1 MFKKTVFLILLLLSV
16 LFVPATLLAFDQLQS
31 GENIILERDKVINSD
46 YFGAGEAVTVS
57 GTVNGDAYV
66 AGGKV
71 IVDGTINGDLLVA
84 GGSVQVRGNIAGNVR
99 AAGGEIIVTGVIGRN
114 LTATGGSVNLADT
127 AKITG
132 NVVSGAGD
140 LNVYSEI
147 GGDLT
152 AGAGNLIIGNKI
164 GKTVYA
170 GVEQLTIA
178 SSAQILGDINYWSQN
193 DGRVEQG
200 AQLSGK
206 TNKFTP
212 SEAPNR
218 RAGEDIAKFFVG
230 LYAVYKIIT
239 LISALIIGFLLIK
252 FAPIYTQKT
261 VDLVVK
267 KPGNSFLVGLISLIL
282 TPILFIILLLT
293 VVGIPLAF
301 ILLASYLILI
311 YFSKIIIAVV
321 IGQKVFSI
329 SGKSTSLIWA
339 LVVGL
344 IIYAAL
350 VTIPVLGWV
359 AGLFAIIF
367 GLGGLISERY
377 SCYKGLRSKNLI

>member
-1 MFKKTVFLILLLLSV
+1 MFKKTVFLIILLLSA

-31 GENIILERDKVINSD
+31 GETVILERDKVINSD
-46 YFGAGEAVTVS
+46 YFGAGETITVS

-84 GGSVQVRGNIAGNVR
+84 GGSVQVRGKITGDVR
-99 AAGGEIIVTGVIGRN
+99 AAGGEIIVTGEIGRN
-114 LTATGGSVNLADT
+114 FTAAGGSVNLADT
-127 AKITG
+127 ATIAG
-132 NVVSGAGD
+132 NLVSGAGD
-140 LNVYSEI
+140 LNIYSEVV
-147 GGDLT
+147 GDVT
-152 AGAGNLIIGNKI
+152 AGAGNMVIGNKI
-164 GKTVYA
+164 GKSVYA

-178 SSAQILGDINYWSQN
+178 SSANVSGDINYWSQK

-206 TNKFTP
+206 TIKHIP
-212 SEAPNR
+212 AEAPNR

-239 LISALIIGFLLIK
+239 LISALIIGFLIIK
-252 FAPIYTQKT
+252 FAPIYTQNT
-261 VDLVVK
+261 VDLVVG
-267 KPGNSFLVGLISLIL
+267 KPGNTFLVGLIALIL
-282 TPILFIILLLT
+282 TPILFVVLLLT
-293 VVGIPLAF
+293 IVGIPLAF
-301 ILLASYLILI
+301 ILLAGYLILI

-329 SGKSTSLIWA
+329 SGKSASLIWA

-350 VTIPVLGWV
+350 VTIPILGWII
-359 AGLFAIIF
+359 GLFAIIF

-377 SCYKGLRSKNLI
+377 YFYNELRSKKLI